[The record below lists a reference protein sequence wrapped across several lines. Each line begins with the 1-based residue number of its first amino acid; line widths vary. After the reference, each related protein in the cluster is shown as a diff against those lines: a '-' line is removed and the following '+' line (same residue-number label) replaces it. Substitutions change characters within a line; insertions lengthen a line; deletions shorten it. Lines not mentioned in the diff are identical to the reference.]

1 MLTNSLYELDRS
13 SFMHPAGSIAD
24 LEAHGPLILGA
35 GDGINISSLD
45 GREFIDAAAGLWC
58 VNIGYGQES
67 IAKAAYE
74 EMRRVG
80 FSQTFG
86 LVSNEPAIRLSAKL
100 LDLLRE
106 NAGLTDMARI
116 FYGCS
121 GSDANETVVKLIRFY
136 HYARGN
142 PDKRKIIA
150 RHGGYHGVTIASGS
164 LTGIPFYHKQFGPP
178 LGDIL
183 HTRAPHYLREGL
195 EGESEEAFCQRLV
208 DELEALIE
216 QEGAHTI
223 GGFMAEPIAG
233 TGGVLIPPAG
243 YYQKVQALLSKHDIL
258 FAADEVITGF
268 GRLGTWFG
276 STEMGIKPDI
286 MSMAKGITSGYFP
299 LSAVAISSK
308 MWDAMRA
315 ISETDGAV
323 AHGFTYSGHPVGAAV
338 ALAVI
343 DLMEKEGLVENA
355 KVVGPYLLERL
366 RDAVASHPNV
376 AEVRGRGLMIGVEFM
391 EDPASRTPFPA
402 DKPAHKMVQAAGLEE
417 GLMVRALPLGQV
429 TSLSPSL
436 TITREE
442 ADRLVDRYSRA
453 LKKALP

>member
-1 MLTNSLYELDRS
+1 
-13 SFMHPAGSIAD
+13 MHPAGSIAD

-35 GDGINISSLD
+35 GNGISISSLD
-45 GREFIDAAAGLWC
+45 GREFIDAAAALWC

-67 IAKAAYE
+67 IAKAAFE

-80 FSQTFG
+80 FSQSFG
-86 LVSNEPAIRLSAKL
+86 LISNEPAIKLSARL
-100 LDLLRE
+100 LELLRE
-106 NAGLTDMARI
+106 NAGIDMARI
-116 FYGCS
+116 AYGCS
-121 GSDANETVVKLIRFY
+121 GSDANETVIKLIRYY

-164 LTGIPFYHKQFGPP
+164 LTGIPFYHKQFGPI
-178 LGDIL
+178 LDGIL
-183 HTRAPHYLREGL
+183 HTRAPHFLREGL
-195 EGESEEAFCQRLV
+195 QGESEEAFCQRLV

-223 GGFMAEPIAG
+223 GGFIAEPIAG

-243 YYQKVQALLSKHDIL
+243 YYQKVQALLRKHDIL

-299 LSAVAISSK
+299 LSAVAISTR
-308 MWDAMRA
+308 MWEAMRA
-315 ISETDGAV
+315 ISESDGAV
-323 AHGFTYSGHPVGAAV
+323 AHGFTYSGHPVGSAV

-343 DLMEKEGLVENA
+343 DLMEKEGMVENA
-355 KVVGPYLLERL
+355 KTVGPYLLDSL
-366 RDAVASHPNV
+366 RNAVGSHPNV

-391 EDPASRTPFPA
+391 QDPASRIPFSA

-436 TITREE
+436 AISREE
-442 ADRLVDRYSRA
+442 VDRLVDKYSRA